1 MRNSRTSLFLPKLYS
16 DLNLCLQKVLVQR
29 EISDREGLRWPGLGF
44 QKQGVSGLANI
55 WIIPT
60 KMTSQ
65 KVTKCESGM
74 PELNILHRKTWSSA
88 HSLLTRKD
96 SESMPYN
103 LFKRW
108 LYKHHCSKKFN
119 YWTLWHLTLCCSI
132 NGLKPFSADI
142 LRRAENDLIKKLCGA

>member
-1 MRNSRTSLFLPKLYS
+1 MGNSRTSLFLPKLYS

-55 WIIPT
+55 WLIPT

-65 KVTKCESGM
+65 KVNKCESGV

-88 HSLLTRKD
+88 HSLLTEKILKACPTTCSRD
-96 SESMPYN
+96 GFTNITVVRN
-103 LFKRW
+103 LTTELLYDIW
-108 LYKHHCSKKFN
+108 LCVVPLMVWSLSQQTSLEGQRMT
-119 YWTLWHLTLCCSI
+119 W
-132 NGLKPFSADI
+132 
-142 LRRAENDLIKKLCGA
+142 